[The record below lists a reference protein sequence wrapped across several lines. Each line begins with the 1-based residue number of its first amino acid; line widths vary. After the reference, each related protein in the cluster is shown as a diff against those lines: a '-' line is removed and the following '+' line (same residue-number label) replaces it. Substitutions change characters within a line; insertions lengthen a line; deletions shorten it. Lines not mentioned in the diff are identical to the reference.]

1 MKTLE
6 CFHFGVGM
14 TLKALFSKALTA
26 KLKIIYRFNEF
37 VLYNYNI
44 IVVCG
49 VLVLGNNIKNVE
61 DGTDLSP

>member
-14 TLKALFSKALTA
+14 TLKALFLKALTS

-44 IVVCG
+44 IIVVCR
-49 VLVLGNNIKNVE
+49 VHVLGNNIKNVE
-61 DGTDLSP
+61 DGTD

>member
-14 TLKALFSKALTA
+14 TLKALFLKALTA
-26 KLKIIYRFNEF
+26 KLKIIYRFNYNEF

-49 VLVLGNNIKNVE
+49 VHVLGNNIKK
-61 DGTDLSP
+61 G